1 MWQKMMCFKGL
12 KNATCRCA
20 KGAYDKGPHSFS
32 ILARIDPGKVMA
44 ASLLA
49 KRLIETLSQLAT

>member
-1 MWQKMMCFKGL
+1 MMCFKGL